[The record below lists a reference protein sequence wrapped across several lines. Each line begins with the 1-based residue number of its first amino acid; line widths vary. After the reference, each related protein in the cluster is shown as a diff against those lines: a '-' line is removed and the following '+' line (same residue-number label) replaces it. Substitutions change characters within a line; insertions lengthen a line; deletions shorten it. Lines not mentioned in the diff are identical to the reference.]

1 MRFQPNPPYDFARTV
16 EASRTLFVMS
26 RVVNDA
32 FRRVIRVGEALALVE
47 VVSLGTIEQ
56 PLLEARLLTSNA
68 PVDEAAFWVK
78 VARILNLQADL
89 RPFYAQAQ
97 ADPVL
102 AQTVALLY
110 GLHSL
115 QANSLFEA
123 LALTMIEQQIALKMA
138 QTAERW
144 LLDWGGE
151 SLVYEG
157 ETYFAFPRPER
168 IAAASVEDLTPL
180 KITFGR
186 MERMIALAQMA
197 ELLEALRDQPAEIAY
212 ERLVGFKGVGH
223 WTATWTLLRAQGH
236 TMYVGAA
243 DVALRAAVNSYYFGL
258 TGRADVSVVAET
270 FARYGA
276 FSGIAAYY
284 TIMRWATE
292 KYTL

>member
-1 MRFQPNPPYDFARTV
+1 MRFQPNPPYDFARTID
-16 EASRTLFVMS
+16 ASRTLFVMS
-26 RVVNDA
+26 RVVNGA

-47 VVSLGTIEQ
+47 VISVGSLDQ
-56 PLLEARLLTSNA
+56 PQLEARLLQSSA
-68 PVDEAAFWVK
+68 SVDETAFWAK

-89 RPFYAQAQ
+89 RPFYALAQ
-97 ADPVL
+97 DDPVL
-102 AQTVALLY
+102 AQTVRLLY

-115 QANSLFEA
+115 QADSLFEA

-138 QTAERW
+138 QVAERW
-144 LLDWGGE
+144 LLNWGGE

-157 ETYFAFPRPER
+157 ETYYAFPRPER
-168 IAAASVEDLTPL
+168 IAAASVDDLTPL
-180 KITFGR
+180 KITYGR

-197 ELLEALRDQPAEIAY
+197 ESLEALRDQPAEIAY
-212 ERLVGFKGVGH
+212 ERLVSFKGIGP
-223 WTATWTLLRAQGH
+223 WTAAWTLIRAQGRA
-236 TMYVGAA
+236 TYVGAA

-258 TGRADVSVVAET
+258 PGRADVSVVAET

-284 TIMRWATE
+284 TIMRWAAE

>member
-1 MRFQPNPPYDFARTV
+1 MRFYPNPPYDFAHTV

-26 RVVNDA
+26 RVVNGA
-32 FRRVIRVGEALALVE
+32 LRRVIRIGEALALIE
-47 VVSLGTIEQ
+47 VISLGTIDQ
-56 PLLEARLLTSNA
+56 PALEARLLQSNA
-68 PVDEAAFWVK
+68 PVDDAALSAK

-89 RPFYAQAQ
+89 RPFYARAQ
-97 ADPVL
+97 GDSVL
-102 AQTVALLY
+102 AQTVRLLY

-115 QANSLFEA
+115 QADSLFEA

-138 QTAERW
+138 QVAERW

-151 SLVYEG
+151 LLIYEG
-157 ETYFAFPRPER
+157 ETYYAFPRPEK
-168 IAAASVEDLTPL
+168 IAAASVDDLTPL

-197 ELLEALRDQPAEIAY
+197 ESLEALRDLSADVAY
-212 ERLVGFKGVGH
+212 DKLISFKGVGP

-236 TMYVGAA
+236 ASYVGAA
-243 DVALRAAVNSYYFGL
+243 DVALRAAVNYYYFGL
-258 TGRADVSVVAET
+258 AGRADVSVVVET
-270 FARYGA
+270 FAQYGA

-284 TIMRWATE
+284 TLMRWAAE